1 MKKLRIISGVLALF
15 WMCVIFAFS
24 AQKKEESSAVSQGFS
39 YRVVSSTTHLF
50 HLNLDEKRMQ
60 EIAYEIEGKVRKAAH
75 MTEYAIL
82 SVLIYIW
89 LGLWQQPWWKKS
101 LEAFCIAIPYAASDE
116 LHQLFV
122 PGRAGRISDVLID
135 SVGAVLGLFLFLGVK
150 RCISFL
156 WNRRKY
162 RKTKLS

>member
-1 MKKLRIISGVLALF
+1 MKRLRIAAGVLALF

-24 AQKKEESSAVSQGFS
+24 AQKKDESSAVSQGFS
-39 YRVVSSTTHLF
+39 YRVVNSTTRLF
-50 HLNLDEKRMQ
+50 HLDLDEERMR
-60 EIAYEIEGKVRKAAH
+60 EIALEIEGKVRKAAH

-82 SVLIYIW
+82 SILIYVW
-89 LGLWQQPWWKKS
+89 LGLWQQLWWKKS
-101 LEAFCIAIPYAASDE
+101 VKAFCIAIPYAASDE

-122 PGRAGRISDVLID
+122 PGRAGRLNDVLID
-135 SVGAVLGLFLFLGVK
+135 SIGAVLGLFLFLGVK

-156 WNRRKY
+156 WSRRKY

>member
-1 MKKLRIISGVLALF
+1 MRKLRIMSGVLALF

-24 AQKKEESSAVSQGFS
+24 AQKKEESGAVSQGFS

-50 HLNLDEKRMQ
+50 HLNLDEERMR
-60 EIAYEIEGKVRKAAH
+60 EIANAIEGKVRKAAH
-75 MTEYAIL
+75 MAEYAIL
-82 SVLIYIW
+82 SILIYVW

-101 LEAFCIAIPYAASDE
+101 LTVFCIAIPYAASDE

-122 PGRAGRISDVLID
+122 PGRAGKISDVLID
-135 SVGAVLGLFLFLGVK
+135 SAGAVLGLFLFLGVK

-156 WNRRKY
+156 WSRHKY

>member
-1 MKKLRIISGVLALF
+1 MKKLRIMSGVLALF
-15 WMCVIFAFS
+15 WMCVIFSFS
-24 AQKKEESSAVSQGFS
+24 AQKREESSAVSIGFS

-50 HLNLDEKRMQ
+50 HLNLDEERMR
-60 EIAYEIEGKVRKAAH
+60 EIANSIEHTVRKAAH

-82 SVLIYIW
+82 SILIYVW

-122 PGRAGRISDVLID
+122 PGRAGKMGDVLID
-135 SVGAVLGLFLFLGVK
+135 SAGAVLGLFLFLGVK

-156 WNRRKY
+156 WSRHKY
-162 RKTKLS
+162 RRTKFS